1 MPSSRVRRMREP
13 STDCSLFERQQRGEP
28 QLYTMA
34 LMADVLALPAAAL
47 RHWMRVGLLVPVRRA
62 DGVAWFDYPQ
72 LVVGRLLGRFLG
84 AGLSLR
90 EIDSSVAAF
99 TPPGARPPLDRLV
112 PDGRRLYLHTDG
124 RLVGP
129 GGQLH
134 LAFDT
139 LDRLADTPAL
149 LPFSREAGPGG
160 TSDASGGDGSDE
172 IGELLALA
180 ADLEAAGEYAEAAE
194 ALRAVLQAAGP
205 TAEVSFALAEVL
217 CGLGDLAAAR
227 ERYYAAIELDTDHL
241 EARAGLG
248 RVLAA
253 LGDPLL
259 ALVALEGV
267 IAQEPDYPDAH
278 FHAADV
284 LRSLGRHVEAGRRLR
299 AFLAIA
305 PESPWAERARG
316 WLAEG

>member
-1 MPSSRVRRMREP
+1 MPSPQVQAP
-13 STDCSLFERQQRGEP
+13 SPVCSLFERQQRGEP
-28 QLYTMA
+28 QLYTLA
-34 LMADVLALPAAAL
+34 LMADVLALPPAAL
-47 RHWMRVGLLVPVRRA
+47 RHWLRVGLLVPVRRG

-72 LVVGRLLGRFLG
+72 LVAGRQLGRFLA

-90 EIDSSVAAF
+90 EIDSSVTAF
-99 TPPGARPPLDRLV
+99 TRPGSPPPLDRLL
-112 PDGRRLYLHTDG
+112 PDGRRLYLHRDG
-124 RLVGP
+124 RLIGP

-134 LAFDT
+134 LSFDT
-139 LDRLADTPAL
+139 LDRLADGPSS
-149 LPFSREAGPGG
+149 LPFTRSAVPTDDTAESAADG
-160 TSDASGGDGSDE
+160 TDE
-172 IGELLALA
+172 ISELLALA
-180 ADLEAAGEYAEAAE
+180 ADLEAAGEYAEATE

-217 CGLGDLAAAR
+217 SSLGELSAAR

-259 ALVALEGV
+259 ALAALEGV
-267 IAQEPDYPDAH
+267 IAREPAYPDAH
-278 FHAADV
+278 FHAAVV
-284 LRSLGRHVEAGRRLR
+284 LRSLGRRAEAERRLR
-299 AFLAIA
+299 TFLAIA

-316 WLAEG
+316 WLAGG